1 MNVGLY
7 LMAERA
13 AEAVR
18 LGALRV
24 CPAGCVEA
32 PLMVGSGCGFC
43 IVTWRCRVVSSVR
56 VAETTTPGGI
66 SSAINLAV
74 AGNRA
79 DAIGACV
86 VPTF

>member
-1 MNVGLY
+1 M
-7 LMAERA
+7 
-13 AEAVR
+13 
-18 LGALRV
+18 
-24 CPAGCVEA
+24 
-32 PLMVGSGCGFC
+32 
-43 IVTWRCRVVSSVR
+43 SSVR

-74 AGNRA
+74 AGNRV